1 MSKDSLCGVNLILKD
16 DEEMGF
22 GITQLPGRKHP
33 SIYVTEGSRMW
44 IVGPANNPE
53 HTETLS
59 KFINILCDCSLVKV
73 EQADEKVK
81 KSKGV

>member
-1 MSKDSLCGVNLILKD
+1 MSKDSLCGVTLTLKD
-16 DEEMGF
+16 DEEIGF
-22 GITQLPGRKHP
+22 GITQFPGRKNP
-33 SIYVTEGSRMW
+33 SIYVTEGNCMY